1 MMDASTFVSVLTGGL
16 VLGVLYSL
24 MAFGLALVWTTLGI
38 FNFAHGAFI
47 VMGAYIAWQVGNPDG
62 FGLGFWAGA
71 IVAVLGMFVLGV
83 VFQFLL
89 IKPFERKPNIVL
101 LTVITTLA
109 GATILVN
116 VINVIWGPRSKQIS
130 LPVSGD
136 IAFGL
141 FRISANEAVMVVVVA
156 AALAGL
162 GWFLLRSPLGRS
174 MRAVAQN
181 REAAQLMGLN
191 VPLLYA
197 ATFGLAASL
206 AGLAGVF
213 IGSIRFMTP
222 NLGDDPLQKALVVVI
237 LGGVA
242 RFTSPIY
249 AAFLVGLIEAFA
261 TYYVGLYW
269 TPAVLFILMIAVLVA
284 KPEGLF
290 GRRQRS
296 V

>member
-47 VMGAYIAWQVGNPDG
+47 VLGAYIAWQVGNPDG

-71 IVAVLGMFVLGV
+71 LVSVVGMFVLGA

-89 IKPFERKPNIVL
+89 IKPFERKPDIVL

-116 VINVIWGPRSKQIS
+116 LINVIWGPRSKQIMQ
-130 LPVSGD
+130 PVTGD
-136 IAFGL
+136 IEFGF
-141 FRISANEAVMVVVVA
+141 FRISTNEAVMVLVVA
-156 AALAGL
+156 VALAGL
-162 GWFLLRSPLGRS
+162 GWFLLKTPLGRS

-197 ATFGLAASL
+197 STFGLAASL

-222 NLGDDPLQKALVVVI
+222 NMGDEPLQKALVVVI

-242 RFTSPIY
+242 RFTSPIF

-261 TYYVGLYW
+261 TYFVGLYW

>member
-1 MMDASTFVSVLTGGL
+1 MMDPQTIVTVLIGGL

-24 MAFGLALVWTTLGI
+24 MAFGLAIIWTTLGI
-38 FNFAHGAFI
+38 FNFANGAFI

-71 IVAVLGMFVLGV
+71 AVSVAMMFAIGV
-83 VFQFLL
+83 IFQLLL
-89 IKPFERKPNIVL
+89 IRPFERRPDIVI

-116 VINVIWGPRSKQIS
+116 LVNVLWGPRSKQIIP
-130 LPVSGD
+130 PVSGD
-136 IAFGL
+136 LALGMVRINAGEALMIA
-141 FRISANEAVMVVVVA
+141 IVA
-156 AALAGL
+156 ITLGGL
-162 GWFLLRSPLGRS
+162 GWFLLRTSLGRS

-181 REAAQLMGLN
+181 REAAQLLGID

-197 ATFGLAASL
+197 IVFGISGAV
-206 AGLAGVF
+206 AGLGGVF

-222 NLGDDPLQKALVVVI
+222 NMGDDPLQKALIVVI

-249 AAFLVGLIEAFA
+249 AALVVGVIESFSS
-261 TYYVGLYW
+261 YFVGLYW
-269 TPAVLFILMIAVLVA
+269 TPAVLFVLMIATLVV

-290 GRRQRS
+290 GKRQRS

>member
-1 MMDASTFVSVLTGGL
+1 MGMQTLVSIVTSGI

-24 MAFGLALVWTTLGI
+24 MAFGLAIVWTTLRI

-47 VMGAYIAWQVGNPDG
+47 AVGAYIAWQFGSHDG
-62 FGLGFWAGA
+62 FGLGFWPGA
-71 IVAVLGMFVLGV
+71 AIAVLAMFVLGV

-89 IKPFERKPNIVL
+89 IRPFERQNNIVL

-109 GATILVN
+109 GADILDNLLN
-116 VINVIWGPRSKQIS
+116 VVWGPRSKQIA
-130 LPVSGD
+130 P
-136 IAFGL
+136 
-141 FRISANEAVMVVVVA
+141 
-156 AALAGL
+156 ALAGDL
-162 GWFLLRSPLGRS
+162 KFGLLRISGNEMVMIIVVAVTLVLIGWFLLRTPLGRS

-191 VPLLYA
+191 VPMLYA
-197 ATFGLAASL
+197 LTFGLAAAM

-222 NLGDDPLQKALVVVI
+222 SMGDDPLQKALVVVI

-242 RFTSPIY
+242 RFTAPLY
-249 AAFLVGLIEAFA
+249 AAFVVGMIEAFA

-269 TPAVLFILMIAVLVA
+269 TPAVLFVLMILVLVA
-284 KPEGLF
+284 KPEGIF
-290 GRRQRS
+290 GQRQRS

>member
-1 MMDASTFVSVLTGGL
+1 MTSQVLISILTSGL

-24 MAFGLALVWTTLGI
+24 MAFGLAIIWTTLGI

-47 VMGAYIAWQVGNPDG
+47 VLGAYIAWQIGNVDG

-71 IVAVLGMFVLGV
+71 FGAVILMFLIGVL
-83 VFQFLL
+83 FQFLL
-89 IKPFERKPNIVL
+89 IKPFERKNNIVL

-109 GATILVN
+109 GATVITNL
-116 VINVIWGPRSKQIS
+116 INVIWGPRSKQIAT
-130 LPVSGD
+130 PAEGD
-136 IAFGL
+136 LVIGL
-141 FRISANEAVMVVVVA
+141 FRISASEVLMVIAVAVVL
-156 AALAGL
+156 AALS
-162 GWFLLRSPLGRS
+162 WFLLRTPLGRS

-181 REAAQLMGLN
+181 REAAQLMGLD

-197 ATFGLAASL
+197 LTFGISAAV

-213 IGSIRFMTP
+213 IGSIRFMSP
-222 NLGDDPLQKALVVVI
+222 DMGNDPLQKALVVVI

-249 AAFLVGLIEAFA
+249 AAFLVGIIEAFS

-269 TPAVLFILMIAVLVA
+269 TPAVLFVLMILILIA

-290 GRRQRS
+290 GHRQRS

>member
-1 MMDASTFVSVLTGGL
+1 MSAQTLAAIVTSGI

-24 MAFGLALVWTTLGI
+24 MAFGLAIVWTTLRI

-47 VMGAYIAWQVGNPDG
+47 AVGAYIAWQFGSQDG
-62 FGLGFWAGA
+62 FGLGFWPGA
-71 IVAVLGMFVLGV
+71 AIAVAAMFALGV
-83 VFQFLL
+83 AFQFLL
-89 IKPFERKPNIVL
+89 IRPFERQGNIVL

-109 GATILVN
+109 GATILDNLLN
-116 VINVIWGPRSKQIS
+116 VVWGPRSKQIAPS
-130 LPVSGD
+130 WAGD
-136 IAFGL
+136 LTVGL
-141 FRISANEAVMVVVVA
+141 VRLSANEVVMVVVVA
-156 AALAGL
+156 VTLALL
-162 GWFLLRSPLGRS
+162 GWFLLRTPLGRS

-181 REAAQLMGLN
+181 REAAQLMGLD
-191 VPLLYA
+191 VPFLYA
-197 ATFGLAASL
+197 LTFGLAAAM

-222 NLGDDPLQKALVVVI
+222 SMGDDPLQKALVVVI
-237 LGGVA
+237 LGGIA
-242 RFTSPIY
+242 RFTAPLY
-249 AAFLVGLIEAFA
+249 AAFLVGIIEAFA

-269 TPAVLFILMIAVLVA
+269 APAVLFVLMILVLVA

>member
-1 MMDASTFVSVLTGGL
+1 MDASTFIAVLTGGL

-47 VMGAYIAWQVGNPDG
+47 VLGAYIAWQIGNPDAL
-62 FGLGFWAGA
+62 GLGFFAGA
-71 IVAVLGMFVLGV
+71 AASIIAMFVIGV
-83 VFQFLL
+83 AFQFLL
-89 IKPFERKPNIVL
+89 IRPFERQANIVL

-109 GATILVN
+109 GATIIVN
-116 VINVIWGPRSKQIS
+116 LINVMWGPRPKQIV
-130 LPVSGD
+130 LPATGD
-136 IAFGL
+136 LHAGF
-141 FRISANEAVMVVVVA
+141 FRISANEALMVVIVA
-156 AALAGL
+156 AALAAL
-162 GWFLLRSPLGRS
+162 GWFLLKTPLGRS

-197 ATFGLAASL
+197 ATFGLAAAL

-213 IGSIRFMTP
+213 IGSIRFMSP
-222 NLGDDPLQKALVVVI
+222 NMGDDPLQKALIVVI

-249 AAFLVGLIEAFA
+249 AAFMVGIIEAFS
-261 TYYVGLYW
+261 TYFVGLYW
-269 TPAVLFILMIAVLVA
+269 TPAVLFVLMIAVLVA

-290 GRRQRS
+290 GHRQRS

>member
-1 MMDASTFVSVLTGGL
+1 MDPQALASVLTGGL
-16 VLGVLYSL
+16 VLGVLYAL
-24 MAFGLALVWTTLGI
+24 MAFGLATIWTTLGI

-47 VMGAYIAWQVGNPDG
+47 VLGAYIAWQVGNPDG

-71 IVAVLGMFVLGV
+71 AASVALMFVVGV
-83 VFQFLL
+83 VFHLLL
-89 IKPFERKPNIVL
+89 IRPFERRADIVI

-109 GATILVN
+109 GATVLVN
-116 VINVIWGPRSKQIS
+116 LVNVIWGPRSKQIM
-130 LPVSGD
+130 PPGGGD
-136 IAFGL
+136 LVLGL
-141 FRISANEAVMVVVVA
+141 VRISTGEALMTAVVA
-156 AALAGL
+156 VTLGGL
-162 GWFLLRSPLGRS
+162 GWFLLKTPLGRS
-174 MRAVAQN
+174 MRAAAQN
-181 REAAQLMGLN
+181 REAAQLMGLD
-191 VPLLYA
+191 VRRLYA
-197 ATFGLAASL
+197 LVFGISAAV

-222 NLGDDPLQKALVVVI
+222 NMGDDPLQKALVVVI

-249 AAFLVGLIEAFA
+249 AALLIGLIEAVSS
-261 TYYVGLYW
+261 YLVGLYW
-269 TPAVLFILMIAVLVA
+269 TPAVLFALMIATLVA

>member
-1 MMDASTFVSVLTGGL
+1 MELSAFIAVLTGGL

-47 VMGAYIAWQVGNPDG
+47 VLGAYIAWQIGNPDG
-62 FGLGFWAGA
+62 FGLGFL
-71 IVAVLGMFVLGV
+71 VSAVVTVIAMFIIGV

-89 IKPFERKPNIVL
+89 VKPFERKPNIVL

-109 GATILVN
+109 GATVLINL
-116 VINVIWGPRSKQIS
+116 INVIWGPRSKQIV
-130 LPVSGD
+130 LPASGD
-136 IAFGL
+136 LSLGL
-141 FRISANEAVMVVVVA
+141 FRISANEGLMVLIVTLT
-156 AALAGL
+156 LATL
-162 GWFLLRSPLGRS
+162 GWFLLKTPLGRS

-197 ATFGLAASL
+197 ATFGLAAAL

-222 NLGDDPLQKALVVVI
+222 NMGDDPLQKALVVVI

-249 AAFLVGLIEAFA
+249 AAFLVGIIEAFS
-261 TYYVGLYW
+261 TYAVGLYW
-269 TPAVLFILMIAVLVA
+269 TPAVLFVLMIAVLVV

-290 GRRQRS
+290 GRRERS